1 MKSSEERLIYTVS
14 NVIDDLR
21 DELYPTEAVLRAAA
35 RLEGA
40 LAASEETDM
49 ERLREWI
56 GSRRKKVADELG
68 MTNEAVEYQDGL
80 LDAYEEIVEHI
91 ADQIGVGQDANRSA
105 D

>member
-14 NVIDDLR
+14 NVIDDLK

-49 ERLREWI
+49 ERLREWLK
-56 GSRRKKVADELG
+56 RKKAAIPGNTWVDRQWLAAWD
-68 MTNEAVEYQDGL
+68 
-80 LDAYEEIVEHI
+80 IVLRHI
-91 ADQIGVGQDANRSA
+91 ADHFGVGEAEDAE
-105 D
+105 